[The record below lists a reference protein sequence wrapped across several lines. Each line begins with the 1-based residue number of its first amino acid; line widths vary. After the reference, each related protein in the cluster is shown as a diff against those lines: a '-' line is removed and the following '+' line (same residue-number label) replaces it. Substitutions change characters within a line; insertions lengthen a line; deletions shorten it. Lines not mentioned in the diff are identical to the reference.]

1 MILTWGFFSLIDLD
15 VYNMMQ
21 PITQFRQI
29 IDLVR
34 SCSEPTI
41 YFSRQYRSIQQEAQ
55 LMLTT
60 GSMRLAVIRCQ
71 QTCRDLE
78 IGVRG
83 HSRSSKVLS
92 VDRPCMV
99 SY

>member
-21 PITQFRQI
+21 SITQFRQI

-41 YFSRQYRSIQQEAQ
+41 YFSRQYRSIQQEARSGDANNG
-55 LMLTT
+55 LDAF
-60 GSMRLAVIRCQ
+60 S
-71 QTCRDLE
+71 
-78 IGVRG
+78 G
-83 HSRSSKVLS
+83 HSMSTNMS
-92 VDRPCMV
+92 
-99 SY
+99 

>member
-1 MILTWGFFSLIDLD
+1 MIFDLRIFSLIDLD

-21 PITQFRQI
+21 SITQFRQI

-60 GSMRLAVIRCQ
+60 GSTRLSVIRDQ

-83 HSRSSKVLS
+83 HSRSLKVVPFGTS
-92 VDRPCMV
+92 CVV

>member
-1 MILTWGFFSLIDLD
+1 MIFDLRIFSVIDLD

-21 PITQFRQI
+21 SITQFRQI

-41 YFSRQYRSIQQEAQ
+41 YFSRQYRSIQQEDQ

-60 GSMRLAVIRCQ
+60 GSTRLSVIRDQ

-78 IGVRG
+78 NGVRG
-83 HSRSSKVLS
+83 HSRSLKVVPFGTS
-92 VDRPCMV
+92 CVV